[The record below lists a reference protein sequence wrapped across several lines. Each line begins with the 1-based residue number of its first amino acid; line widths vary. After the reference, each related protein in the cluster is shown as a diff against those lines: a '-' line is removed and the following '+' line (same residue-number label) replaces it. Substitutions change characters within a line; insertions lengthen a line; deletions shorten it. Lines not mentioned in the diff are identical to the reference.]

1 MTDYRNIRHFLDQ
14 RQLVL
19 AEHKIEAALA
29 DLSEY
34 TRYTERGEGSPDG
47 FCVSVTD
54 DIQQAITRL
63 SDTLDKLKFEN
74 EYQKQ
79 AAISRIAEIRPL
91 QKQAHELFMTI
102 IPTEI
107 AVARNV
113 PIHADER
120 HNADIVR
127 YERAGLRR
135 DEAEKLLEPRMSDI
149 ERNEWLDKAE
159 KLETELNKIG
169 EWLVDVPRFDPAV
182 LAGTRLEGMAI

>member
-182 LAGTRLEGMAI
+182 LAGTRLEEMAI